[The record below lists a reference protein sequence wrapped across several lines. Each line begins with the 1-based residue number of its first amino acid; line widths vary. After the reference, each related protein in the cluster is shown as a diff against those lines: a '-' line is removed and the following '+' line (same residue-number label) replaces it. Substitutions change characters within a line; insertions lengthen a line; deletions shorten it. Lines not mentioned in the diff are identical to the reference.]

1 MLLLNQNR
9 YNDKKKNQRIENY
22 GNMKPDIRKTPS
34 YWKFTGE
41 TVIVLFASK
50 MIVPFTVGSF
60 LLVLNKA
67 DKK

>member
-1 MLLLNQNR
+1 
-9 YNDKKKNQRIENY
+9 
-22 GNMKPDIRKTPS
+22 MKPDIRKTPS